1 MRRRDFIR
9 LAAGSA
15 IAWPTGMAAQPAMP
29 MIAFIRD
36 GSAEG
41 NARNTTGF
49 RKGLNEGGFVEGQN
63 ITVEYHWLEGKYDRL
78 PALLADVIRREP
90 TVIVTPGQVPTRA
103 AKAATSSVPIVFG
116 VGENPVE
123 LGLVSSFSKPGGNAT
138 GINFLTG
145 EMVPKRLRLLHDMV
159 PKATRI
165 AVLVN
170 PGNLS
175 VAESTAREVQ
185 EAASNMGLQTQVLNA
200 TSISEIDA
208 AFVALAR
215 DRLEAL
221 FVAPDALF
229 ISRRVQLVTL
239 TARDKVP
246 AIYATRD
253 PVVAGGLMS
262 YGVDLTEMFRLM
274 GVYTA
279 SILKGSRPGD
289 LPVLQA
295 TKFEFII
302 NLTTA
307 RALALTIPAGLVS
320 IADEVIE

>member
-9 LAAGSA
+9 MAAGSA
-15 IAWPTGMAAQPAMP
+15 IAWPTGMAGQPAMP

-41 NARNTTGF
+41 NARNASGF
-49 RKGLNEGGFVEGQN
+49 RKGLNEGGFVEDQN

-78 PALLADVIRREP
+78 PALLADVIRRGAA
-90 TVIVTPGQVPTRA
+90 VIVTPGNVPTHA

-123 LGLVSSFSKPGGNAT
+123 IGLVPSFSKPGGNAT
-138 GINFLTG
+138 GINFLTS

-170 PGNLS
+170 PGNPS
-175 VAESTAREVQ
+175 VTNSVVRELQ

-208 AFVALAR
+208 AFATVAR
-215 DRLEAL
+215 DRLDAL

-229 ISRRVQLVTL
+229 VSRRVQLVTL

-246 AIYATRD
+246 AIYSTRE

-274 GVYTA
+274 GVYSA

-302 NLTTA
+302 NVTTA
-307 RALALTIPAGLVS
+307 RALGLTVPAGLVS